1 MTSWEIL
8 EIEQTNDKKAI
19 KKAYAKKLKKMNK
32 EEDVAS
38 FQELKEAFDRAINW
52 TKNPK
57 EENTNYIKKEALY
70 NNDADSMEYK
80 LSAENQKELSEW
92 IDSKKAY
99 WFDFNLNSSQ
109 NNVIKNNLV
118 TQLSEFILMTGLT
131 KWLFMSGDQKEIL
144 LSKQLEKLIFQSEEV
159 VDEVQLELVYYE
171 VNKLYGDFKRRI
183 KLENWEKNF

>member
-19 KKAYAKKLKKMNK
+19 KKAYAKKLKKMNR

-52 TKNPK
+52 TKNQK

-80 LSAENQKELSEW
+80 LSAENQKELS
-92 IDSKKAY
+92 SVLY
-99 WFDFNLNSSQ
+99 S
-109 NNVIKNNLV
+109 IKNMPDVNIKIDYCGKVLKENSFLV
-118 TQLSEFILMTGLT
+118 GYGLDYNELERNVPYVYIA
-131 KWLFMSGDQKEIL
+131 KPEDIDRWNEEIQK
-144 LSKQLEKLIFQSEEV
+144 
-159 VDEVQLELVYYE
+159 
-171 VNKLYGDFKRRI
+171 
-183 KLENWEKNF
+183 